1 MSIAIDIAKAAE
13 AGLLALGVFG
23 SRVTRSLETGDSY
36 EDFPAA
42 LLQMGVDVPS
52 GQPAPVTVEY
62 RVFTLE
68 LEVMADGEVPHDA
81 CDAVLVPAHAVMMA
95 LAPQVSCGTV
105 QWGYD
110 EENPALGIVRIQ
122 YQITYRRQEGE
133 L

>member
-23 SRVTRSLETGDSY
+23 SRVTRSLETSDSY

-42 LLQMGVDVPS
+42 SLQMAPDVPS
-52 GQPAPVTVEY
+52 GQPAPVGFEY
-62 RVFTLE
+62 RVFALD
-68 LEVMADGEVPHDA
+68 LEVMAEGDVPHDA

-95 LAPQVSCGTV
+95 LSPQVSCGTV

-110 EENPALGIVRIQ
+110 EENPALGIVRVQ